1 MFYDQ
6 NGRPDANGQFEMKG
20 GKLARRASSVLQHGE
35 RIAFDLALM
44 DAAPANNLFLTDSAT
59 KFTDAER
66 SLADSAEGQ
75 MLITQAR
82 ASHNRKNAYLGDR
95 APAFTT
101 EQAAGVIRNAAA
113 QKIGAQN
120 LADRFTADEAALRAQ
135 VDEARR
141 RNSLERSQAYR
152 QR

>member
-75 MLITQAR
+75 MLITQRAHPIIAR
-82 ASHNRKNAYLGDR
+82 MPISATGHRPSRPNKQ
-95 APAFTT
+95 PA
-101 EQAAGVIRNAAA
+101 
-113 QKIGAQN
+113 
-120 LADRFTADEAALRAQ
+120 
-135 VDEARR
+135 
-141 RNSLERSQAYR
+141 
-152 QR
+152 